1 MNAEGAGLFAGL
13 SERIKN
19 PGQTLHSYGAVIY
32 ALAIAIGVAVIVLVV
47 DQFYPFLPMNPLG
60 TGPSAA
66 ARTGKTFWRNETGE
80 NLIVP
85 VSQSPTTNAANYTM
99 SVQFI
104 VGDSRTP
111 DIGMYRHIVHRGANP
126 CGITAPTA
134 GPTGHAGITPTDIPA
149 ASNDPNY
156 VATGL
161 PSIMNPG
168 VFMDKYKNDI
178 HVFVHTK
185 GQQDGAPMIWLES
198 VTIPD
203 VPLNTPMTLGI
214 SCSGQQLDVYLNCR
228 LFSSTLLRG
237 TPYMPTSANQWFG
250 RYCAYP
256 MSGLVKNLE
265 LWPVALG
272 STDYAA
278 MCSIS
283 TPSFDLATLPAICPS
298 TGTSSSSCSA
308 ITK

>member
-1 MNAEGAGLFAGL
+1 MNAEGGLFA
-13 SERIKN
+13 RIKN
-19 PGQTLHSYGAVIY
+19 PGQTLHSYGAIIY
-32 ALAIAIGVAVIVLVV
+32 ALVIAIAVAAIVLVV
-47 DQFYPFLPMNPLG
+47 DQFYPFLPVSPLG

-126 CGITAPTA
+126 CGLTAPAA
-134 GPTGHAGITPTDIPA
+134 GPTGHAGITVADIPA
-149 ASNDPNY
+149 DSNDPNY
-156 VATGL
+156 NATGL

-185 GQQDGAPMIWLES
+185 GQDQIWLES

-237 TPYMPTSANQWFG
+237 VPFMPTSANQWFG

-272 STDYAA
+272 STDYAT
-278 MCSIS
+278 MCGKS
-283 TPSFDLATLPAICPS
+283 TPSFDLATLPA
-298 TGTSSSSCSA
+298 TGSSCS
-308 ITK
+308 K

>member
-1 MNAEGAGLFAGL
+1 MNAEGGLFAAL
-13 SERIKN
+13 SERVKN

-32 ALAIAIGVAVIVLVV
+32 ALAIAIAVATIVLVV
-47 DQFYPFLPMNPLG
+47 DQFYPFLPLNPLG

-85 VSQSPTTNAANYTM
+85 VTQSPTTNAANYTM
-99 SVQFI
+99 SVQFV

-134 GPTGHAGITPTDIPA
+134 GPTGHAGITVADIPSD
-149 ASNDPNY
+149 SNDPNY
-156 VATGL
+156 NATGL

-185 GQQDGAPMIWLES
+185 GQDQVWLES

-214 SCSGQQLDVYLNCR
+214 SCNGQQFDVYLNCR

-237 TPYMPTSANQWFG
+237 VPFMPTSANQWFG

-265 LWPVALG
+265 LWPISLG

-278 MCSIS
+278 MCGKS
-283 TPSFDLATLPAICPS
+283 TPSFDLSTLPARCPS
-298 TGTSSSSCSA
+298 TAGASSCPA
-308 ITK
+308 TTK

>member
-1 MNAEGAGLFAGL
+1 MNTDTGSSFF
-13 SERIKN
+13 ERIKN

-32 ALAIAIGVAVIVLVV
+32 ALVIAVTIAAIVLVI
-47 DQFYPFLPMNPLG
+47 DQFYPFLPG

-66 ARTGKTFWRNETGE
+66 ARTGKTFWRDETGE

-85 VSQSPTTNAANYTM
+85 VTQSLTTNADNYTM
-99 SVQFI
+99 SIQLI
-104 VGDSRTP
+104 IGDSRTP
-111 DIGMYRHIVHRGANP
+111 DIGMYRHLVHRGANP
-126 CGITAPTA
+126 CGLTVPTA
-134 GPTGHAGITPTDIPA
+134 GPSGHAGITVADIPT
-149 ASNDPNY
+149 SSGDPNY
-156 VATGL
+156 AATGL

-168 VFMDKYKNDI
+168 VFLDKYKNDI
-178 HVFVHTK
+178 HIFVHTK
-185 GQQDGAPMIWLES
+185 GQQEMWLES

-237 TPYMPTSANQWFG
+237 VPYMPSSANQWFG

-256 MSGLVKNLE
+256 ASGLVKNLQ

-278 MCSIS
+278 MCRKS
-283 TPSFDLATLPAICPS
+283 TPTFDLADLPARLP
-298 TGTSSSSCSA
+298 SCS
-308 ITK
+308 TK